1 MDEDME
7 DVPPA
12 RGWECLPFELHRKI
26 LQTLAYDELE
36 SKLMAEYAVVCKSW
50 QAEIE
55 EINFSNLAVKFEDI
69 HQLEQIVAGHR
80 HAYLKHLWLKVE
92 LDKYPNKLR
101 VTPEN
106 EMEQET
112 NNFKFTTS
120 LFELF
125 KVLAD
130 WDTPDFWAKRNGR
143 GLNLELSAYSPS
155 DKKHLFG
162 EAGLDVDGNSRFFD
176 SLLDFYLLAIND
188 PQGIHGL
195 PMVNVVTGICILR
208 RNYRNISATALTPI
222 LRSLPRLEEV
232 RFEPWQQPDHPAQ
245 EDVES
250 GEKSPKLSL
259 PSSPSLLPA
268 NAKMGSRACRPN
280 AILADPNEADQRIRA
295 LRRFRHAG
303 QLGLC

>member
-1 MDEDME
+1 ME
-7 DVPPA
+7 DVSPT
-12 RGWECLPFELHRKI
+12 RGWECLPFELHRNI
-26 LQTLAYDELE
+26 LRTLAYNDG
-36 SKLMAEYAVVCKSW
+36 KPYFKAEYAVVCKSW

-55 EINFSNLAVKFEDI
+55 EVNFSNLAVKFEDI
-69 HQLEQIVAGHR
+69 HQLDQIVIGR
-80 HAYLKHLWLKVE
+80 RRAYLRHLSLEVE

-101 VTPEN
+101 ITPEN

-125 KVLAD
+125 KVLEG
-130 WDTPDFWAKRNGR
+130 WDTPNFWTQRNGR
-143 GLNLELSAYSPS
+143 GLNLELSASSPS
-155 DKKHLFG
+155 DKKHVFG
-162 EAGLDVDGNSRFFD
+162 EAGLDQDGNSRFYD

-195 PMVNVVTGICILR
+195 PMVNVVTGICVLR

-250 GEKSPKLSL
+250 GETP
-259 PSSPSLLPA
+259 PPP
-268 NAKMGSRACRPN
+268 
-280 AILADPNEADQRIRA
+280 
-295 LRRFRHAG
+295 RRSCDFVSISAT
-303 QLGLC
+303 C